1 MPCTPDTLHQLDPK
15 LIKFTKRVRTQLTKM
30 HQSLPKLLEPSQT
43 KLTKMKQ
50 SDPKLTK
57 INEIDQDS
65 ENLVC
70 RNEVK

>member
-1 MPCTPDTLHQLDPK
+1 
-15 LIKFTKRVRTQLTKM
+15 M
-30 HQSLPKLLEPSQT
+30 HQSLPKLLEPSET

-65 ENLVC
+65 KNQVC

>member
-1 MPCTPDTLHQLDPK
+1 MPCTPDWSHQLHPK
-15 LIKFTKRVRTQLTKM
+15 LIKFTKSVTTQLTKM
-30 HQSLPKLLEPSQT
+30 YQSLPKLLEPSQT

>member
-1 MPCTPDTLHQLDPK
+1 MK
-15 LIKFTKRVRTQLTKM
+15 LTKIVRTYLTKAD
-30 HQSLPKLLEPSQT
+30 QSLPKLLEPSQT

>member
-1 MPCTPDTLHQLDPK
+1 MY
-15 LIKFTKRVRTQLTKM
+15 
-30 HQSLPKLLEPSQT
+30 QSLPKLLEPCQT

-57 INEIDQDS
+57 INEINQDG